1 MIDALCVGLAG
12 VASPEHVADD
22 LRAAGAMDDSAPL
35 CALASRLSSFLTTT
49 PDRIRILTRL
59 AADPHH
65 GRAVAFGLAQVLEY
79 VFDEHDLVS
88 DASHGVLGLLDDAY
102 LVHRFLEDVGRAYP
116 EARALAASADDGA
129 TRDLVARLLPAGV
142 AAALD
147 RTSERLLQV
156 GATLFTAAATIDQG
170 TARCE
175 ATPAL
180 RLEHLL
186 R

>member
-1 MIDALCVGLAG
+1 MIDALCVGLAE
-12 VASPEHVADD
+12 VASPEHV
-22 LRAAGAMDDSAPL
+22 
-35 CALASRLSSFLTTT
+35 
-49 PDRIRILTRL
+49 
-59 AADPHH
+59 ADPHH

-116 EARALAASADDGA
+116 EARALAVSADDGA

-156 GATLFTAAATIDQG
+156 GATLFTAATIYQG
-170 TARCE
+170 TIRCE

-180 RLEHLL
+180 RLGHLL